1 MATSIIKRQ
10 IAKAVEAKI
19 IETVE
24 KADAKLTGSMMQH
37 YQEALNKN
45 ASLDDLATRNA
56 AMREQQQLQQPTQQ
70 QQQQQPM
77 SPMEQVTSAVGY
89 QGAQQQ
95 QQQRQAG
102 TTAMPTTT
110 MPRPSLTTG
119 LFTIL
124 NRNIKTNMVRSL
136 QDQQSKHRRR
146 KAEKEAARK
155 EREQQQ
161 AKEEEKTRG
170 RGMGMGMG
178 QIPSSGGAEGG
189 AGTVPVIVGQD
200 GKMYIANE
208 QGRLVPVTLA
218 GDNEPQQQQ
227 KKPSQKQK
235 QRGKGPSLG
244 KQGFNKVADE
254 MGTGNQ
260 DIGQQQATAA
270 APNVM

>member
-24 KADAKLTGSMMQH
+24 KADAKLTSSMMQQ

-45 ASLDDLATRNA
+45 ASLDDLATSNV
-56 AMREQQQLQQPTQQ
+56 AMREQQQMQQPA
-70 QQQQQPM
+70 QQQQPSM
-77 SPMEQVTSAVGY
+77 SPMQQVTSAVENRAQVNTMSMG
-89 QGAQQQ
+89 QQQ
-95 QQQRQAG
+95 
-102 TTAMPTTT
+102 TT
-110 MPRPSLTTG
+110 MARPSLTTG

-136 QDQQSKHRRR
+136 QDQQSKHRKR

-155 EREQQQ
+155 EREEQE
-161 AKEEEKTRG
+161 AKERADND
-170 RGMGMGMG
+170 RGME
-178 QIPSSGGAEGG
+178 QLTSSAGGAGAG

-200 GKMYIANE
+200 GQMYMTNE
-208 QGRLVPVTLA
+208 KGRLIPVTIA
-218 GDNEPQQQQ
+218 GDNDQQE
-227 KKPSQKQK
+227 KTSQKQK
-235 QRGKGPSLG
+235 QRNKGPSLG

-254 MGTGNQ
+254 MEAGNQ
-260 DIGQQQATAA
+260 DIGQQQATTA

>member
-70 QQQQQPM
+70 QQQPPM

-89 QGAQQQ
+89 RGAQQQ
-95 QQQRQAG
+95 QQQAG
-102 TTAMPTTT
+102 TTMPTTT

-146 KAEKEAARK
+146 RAEKEAARK
-155 EREQQQ
+155 EREEQQ
-161 AKEEEKTRG
+161 AKEEEEKARG

-178 QIPSSGGAEGG
+178 QLPSSGGAEGG